1 MEARGFLAYGH
12 EAMQK
17 GSNHACEIRRFGVRC
32 CHKSKL
38 RGDDVCL
45 CGIDPGENQSHFPT
59 AEGLDPVAE
68 SVDETLRLA
77 AFYEAVAP
85 MIDRHIH
92 CRVGHGC
99 GHNLIAMAAIG
110 AALGL
115 QANLAS
121 LPGRIMVL
129 GTPAE
134 EGGGG
139 KIRLLEAGVFD
150 EVDVTLS
157 SHPSSHRT
165 VIPVETP
172 LGESWS
178 LAMVGYRYIYHGKAA
193 HAAAAPEAGINALN
207 AVIHLFTGID
217 ALRQHLR
224 EDVRIHGIITDGGL
238 APNVVPEYAAA
249 NFMLRCRDRN
259 YLSDVVVGKV
269 RNSAEGA
276 AAMAGARLEIEE
288 FYPFYENVRPNSVV
302 ANTLRANAL
311 ATGIPLD
318 DPFPGRQGS
327 AASTDFGNVSQV
339 MPSFELRYAVS
350 EHPVA
355 SHSREMSETA
365 TTELA
370 FSNAIA
376 VAKSLS
382 LTACDF
388 LENPELLA
396 AARAEFEAHRY
407 VPGTVRFPTPATYLL
422 SEDNLQIADVRFVV
436 DHPRIVTG
444 VAELLGQEI
453 CLSAFR
459 LCVASLTLC
468 F

>member
-1 MEARGFLAYGH
+1 MALDDAPSKEMLISAASNSIDAARPELVNIALDIHAHPELNYQEHHAAKLLADALERHGMDVERGVGGVETAFRATLEGGAGGGPTVAILAEYD
-12 EAMQK
+12 ALP
-17 GSNHACEIRRFGVRC
+17 EI
-32 CHKSKL
+32 
-38 RGDDVCL
+38 
-45 CGIDPGENQSHFPT
+45 
-59 AEGLDPVAE
+59 
-68 SVDETLRLA
+68 
-77 AFYEAVAP
+77 
-85 MIDRHIH
+85 
-92 CRVGHGC
+92 GHGC
-99 GHNLIAMAAIG
+99 GHNLIAMAGIG
-110 AALGL
+110 AGLGVL
-115 QANLAS
+115 ANLKS
-121 LPGRIMVL
+121 LHGKVAVI

-139 KIRLLEAGVFD
+139 KIRLLDAGVFD
-150 EVDVTLS
+150 DVDLTLS
-157 SHPSSHRT
+157 SHPSSNRT
-165 VIPVETP
+165 VIPTEIP

-178 LAMVGYRYIYHGKAA
+178 LAMVGFRYIFHGKAA

-224 EDVRIHGIITDGGL
+224 EDVRIHGIITDGGK
-238 APNVVPEYAAA
+238 APNVVPEFAAA

-269 RNSAEGA
+269 RHAAEGA

-311 ATGIPLD
+311 AIGIPLD
-318 DPFPGRQGS
+318 EPYPGRQGS
-327 AASTDFGNVSQV
+327 AASTDFGNVSQS
-339 MPSFELRYAVS
+339 MPAFELRYAVS
-350 EHPVA
+350 EQPVP

-388 LENPELLA
+388 LENPELLL
-396 AARAEFEAHRY
+396 AARAEFEERSNAK
-407 VPGTVRFPTPATYLL
+407 G
-422 SEDNLQIADVRFVV
+422 
-436 DHPRIVTG
+436 
-444 VAELLGQEI
+444 
-453 CLSAFR
+453 
-459 LCVASLTLC
+459 
-468 F
+468 